1 MNPGAL
7 IGFGRRQPTQA
18 DCAYPLGAPR
28 LAGTGRILT
37 VEGDEEWLAGSW
49 SVAYEGKY
57 ADLMTAAPHML
68 CADAASLKTLTL
80 SQDEESS
87 ARISARLFWSA
98 AAAKYLLVGI
108 GSANAAPASEY
119 AVGATIGTLAESTYP
134 STSNGIVAAAQFGD
148 GSVVTVHATT
158 GVGQGTRFPGA
169 TFTPASV
176 QPTPVVNCGFIATNG
191 ANGVALG
198 LTDASNAAN
207 AIGTS
212 SDNGATWT
220 NRTGTSGAIP
230 SSQTRGITW
239 CPAGSVWL
247 TFGHSDGSGLV
258 GTVLSS
264 PDGYTHTVRY
274 DASGWTPGLSTSKL
288 LMPHRAASSST
299 VTLLAGEARTLLRT
313 TDGVTFTP
321 IQPEVLAG
329 YQLAANNATTFALAV
344 VRDPSSGYF
353 YCFNPDANHIP
364 DQGVDG
370 SAAVMVLRST
380 DGLDWEPCIGCL
392 PRTTAVKLRSLEF
405 ANGLAVAPISTTT
418 DQLTGLLDV
427 SAVLSRTPSTVR
439 APADAP
445 ATGFNAQ
452 WRIK

>member
-1 MNPGAL
+1 MNRGAL
-7 IGFGRRQPTQA
+7 IAFGRRQPTQA

-49 SVAYEGKY
+49 SVVYEAKY
-57 ADLMTAAPHML
+57 ADLMAQAPHML
-68 CADAASLKTLTL
+68 CADATSLKTLTL

-98 AAAKYLLVGI
+98 TAAKYLLVGI

-119 AVGATIGTLAESTYP
+119 AVGATIATLAESTYP
-134 STSNGIVAAAQFGD
+134 SNSNGVMAAAQFGD
-148 GSVVTVHATT
+148 GSVVTVHGST
-158 GVGQGTRFPGA
+158 GLNQGTRFPGA

-176 QPTPVVNCGFIATNG
+176 QPTPVVNCGFIAANG
-191 ANGVALG
+191 ANGVAFG
-198 LTDASNAAN
+198 LSSASNTAN

-212 SDNGATWT
+212 ADNGATWT

-230 SSQTRGITW
+230 SGQTRGLAW

-247 TFGHSDGSGLV
+247 QFGHSDGFGLV

-264 PDGYTHTVRY
+264 PDGYTHTLRY
-274 DASGWTPGLSTSKL
+274 DASGWTPGLDTSKL
-288 LMPHRAASSST
+288 LSSHRAASSST

-329 YQLAANNATTFALAV
+329 YQLAANNAAAFALAV
-344 VRDPSSGYF
+344 ARDPASGYF
-353 YCFNPDANHIP
+353 YCFNPDASHIP

-370 SAAVMVLRST
+370 AAAVTVLRST
-380 DGLDWEPCIGCL
+380 NGLDWEPCIGFL
-392 PRTTAVKLRSLEF
+392 PRATAVKLRSIEF
-405 ANGLAVAPISTTT
+405 ANGQVVAAISETT
-418 DQLTGLLDV
+418 DQITGLLDV

-439 APADAP
+439 APADPP